1 MSATAFLDTNILL
14 YADDGAES
22 VKREQAQTLIR
33 RVLRDGNG
41 RISLQVLQEYFAV
54 ATRKLGI
61 EASMARRRVE
71 LYARMDVVRLEPN
84 DLLAAIDLHRL
95 HQFSIWDA
103 LILRAAMISGCRVLY
118 TEDLQ
123 AGFRL
128 DSLSIVNP
136 FAS

>member
-1 MSATAFLDTNILL
+1 MSVAAFFDTNVLL
-14 YADDGAES
+14 YAEDHSNPQKQE
-22 VKREQAQTLIR
+22 RAQSLISD
-33 RVLRDGNG
+33 VLRDGNG

-61 EASMARRRVE
+61 DASKARRQVE
-71 LYARMDVVRLEPN
+71 LYSHLDVVRLEPN

-95 HQFSIWDA
+95 NQFSIWDA
-103 LILRAAMISGCRVLY
+103 LILRAALISGCRVLY

-128 DSLSIVNP
+128 DSLSVVNP
-136 FAS
+136 FA